1 MTTNELPKEPVGSGA
16 ETLLEFPCAFPLKI
30 MGLAQDNLA
39 QEVLAV
45 IHQFAPDYDGKDM
58 EMRASSSGKYVSLT
72 CTVNAQSKAQLDDL
86 YRALTSHALVK
97 VVL

>member
-1 MTTNELPKEPVGSGA
+1 MTTHELPKEPAGSGA
-16 ETLLEFPCAFPLKI
+16 ETLLEFPCNFPLKI

-45 IHQFAPDYDGKDM
+45 IHRFAPDYDGKDM